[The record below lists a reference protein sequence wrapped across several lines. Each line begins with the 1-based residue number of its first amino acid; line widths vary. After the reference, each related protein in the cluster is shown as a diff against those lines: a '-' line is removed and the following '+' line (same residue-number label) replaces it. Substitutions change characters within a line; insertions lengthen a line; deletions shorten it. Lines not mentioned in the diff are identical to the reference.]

1 MSGKLKFRIR
11 SIQDQLFLLLDFL
24 FLEIFKFCS
33 CYKVLQI
40 LFYFVTLSDF
50 YKNFVVVY
58 GTGFSRECYVYSG
71 KLILFSK
78 FCFEIKNNIY
88 KKPNVYVSEKFE
100 IFTLFFI
107 QLCIKWIQ
115 TFILSYKFN
124 YLAENSTQLYL
135 TITYLTKLKKTDKN
149 YSLILFDGLSNC

>member
-1 MSGKLKFRIR
+1 M
-11 SIQDQLFLLLDFL
+11 
-24 FLEIFKFCS
+24 
-33 CYKVLQI
+33 
-40 LFYFVTLSDF
+40 
-50 YKNFVVVY
+50 VVY
-58 GTGFSRECYVYSG
+58 GTGFSREWYVYSG

-78 FCFEIKNNIY
+78 FCIEIKNNIF

-115 TFILSYKFN
+115 TFILCYKFN

-135 TITYLTKLKKTDKN
+135 KITYLTKLKKTDKN